1 MSTALFDPIKTMSK
15 LTDSVVV
22 GLSTGK
28 ESVVTLDLCCRY
40 FKNVSAYHMYICKN
54 LGFVERTLQ
63 WYENKYGI
71 EVLRLPHP
79 DLCEFFHYGSF
90 RPGDESFPIMS
101 FNEAFNYIRVTTDTF
116 WIACGERAKDSVF
129 RLGLINTAG
138 SIDENRGRFYPLA
151 QWNKKEVLEY
161 IKHHRLKLGEESRY
175 LGSSFYG
182 LHGKCLIQIK
192 KHFPED
198 YEKLLHLYPFAEA
211 GVKREEERLL
221 RGDNY
226 YSKKY

>member
-15 LTDSVVV
+15 ITDSVVV

-28 ESVVTLDLCCRY
+28 ESVVVLDLCHKY
-40 FKNVSAYHMYICKN
+40 FKKVAAYHLHICPD
-54 LGFVERTLQ
+54 LQFTERTLR

-79 DLCEFFHYGSF
+79 DVCEYFHYGSF
-90 RPGDESFPIMS
+90 RQGDLTFPIMS
-101 FNEAFNYIRVTTDTF
+101 FNDVFHHIRVETGIY

-138 SIDENRGRFYPLA
+138 SIDEKRGRFYPLA
-151 QWNKKEVLEY
+151 QWNKKEVLAY
-161 IKHHRLKLGEESRY
+161 IKRNKLKIGDDSKVI
-175 LGSSFYG
+175 GSSFNG
-182 LHGKCLIQIK
+182 LHGKYMLEIK

-198 YEKLLHLYPFAEA
+198 YARLLKLYPFAEA
-211 GVKREEERLL
+211 GVRREEERLA
-221 RGDNY
+221 RGDKY
-226 YSKKY
+226 YSKNY

>member
-1 MSTALFDPIKTMSK
+1 MSTALFDPIKTMAK
-15 LTDSVVV
+15 ITDSVIV

-28 ESVVTLDLCCRY
+28 ESIVTLDLCCRY
-40 FKNVSAYHMYICKN
+40 FKKVSAYHLHICPN
-54 LGFVERTLQ
+54 LGFIEKSLQ
-63 WYENKYGI
+63 WYEKKYGI

-79 DLCEFFHYGSF
+79 DVCEYFHYGSF
-90 RPGDESFPIMS
+90 RPPDPTFPIMA
-101 FNEAFNYIRVTTDTF
+101 FNEVYHYIRLHTDTW
-116 WIACGERAKDSVF
+116 WIAGGERAKDSPF

-138 SIDENRGRFYPLA
+138 SIDDKRGRFYPLA
-151 QWNKKEVLEY
+151 QWDKSEVLAY
-161 IKHHRLKLGEESRY
+161 IKKHKLYLGADSRV

-182 LHGKCLIQIK
+182 LHGKCLIEIK

-198 YEKLLHLYPFAEA
+198 YEKLLHLYPLAEA
-211 GVKREEERLL
+211 GVKREEERLA

>member
-15 LTDSVVV
+15 ITDSVIV

-40 FKNVSAYHMYICKN
+40 FKNVYPYHLHICAD
-54 LGFVERTLQ
+54 LSFTERTLQ
-63 WYENKYGI
+63 WYEIKYGLTVI
-71 EVLRLPHP
+71 RLPHP
-79 DLCEFFHYGSF
+79 DVCEYFHYGSF
-90 RPGDESFPIMS
+90 RPGDATFPIMS
-101 FNEAFNYIRVTTDTF
+101 FNEVYHYLRLHTNSW
-116 WIACGERAKDSVF
+116 WIAGGERAKDSPF
-129 RLGLINTAG
+129 RLGLINTEG
-138 SIDENRGRFYPLA
+138 SIDIKRGRFYPLA

-161 IKHHRLKLGEESRY
+161 IKMHKLKLGEESKV

-182 LHGKCLIQIK
+182 LHGKCLIEIK

-198 YEKLLHLYPFAEA
+198 YKKLLNLYPFAGA
-211 GVKREEERLL
+211 GVKREEERLA